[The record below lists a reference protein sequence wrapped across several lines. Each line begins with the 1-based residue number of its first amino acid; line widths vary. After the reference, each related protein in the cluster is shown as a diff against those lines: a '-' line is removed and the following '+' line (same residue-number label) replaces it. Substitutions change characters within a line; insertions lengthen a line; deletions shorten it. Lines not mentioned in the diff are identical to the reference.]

1 MKMKR
6 DEIKNNFEELT
17 KRLGIGLDQV
27 VRATTNRLKADK
39 EYRKEIV
46 VILDYLEAAI
56 TSVRETIEDAEFTG
70 DEWDDHVNR
79 PTRGINREWDDEW
92 DDEWPADEEEL

>member
-1 MKMKR
+1 MKR

-27 VRATTNRLKADK
+27 VRATTNRLKVDK

-46 VILDYLEAAI
+46 VLLDYLEAAI
-56 TSVRETIEDAEFTG
+56 TSVRETIEDNDYTES
-70 DEWDDHVNR
+70 ELPH
-79 PTRGINREWDDEW
+79 
-92 DDEWPADEEEL
+92 EEEL